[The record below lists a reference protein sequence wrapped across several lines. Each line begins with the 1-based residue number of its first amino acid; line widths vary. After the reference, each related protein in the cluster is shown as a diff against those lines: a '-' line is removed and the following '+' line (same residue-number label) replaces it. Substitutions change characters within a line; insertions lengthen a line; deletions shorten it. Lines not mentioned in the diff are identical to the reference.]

1 MVIGLLGCGVVGGG
15 VADRVLR
22 GPVVHGLTLSLARVL
37 VRDLAKPRTP
47 ESVKPHLTTSALD
60 VMCDSKV
67 SVIAECIGG
76 LEPAGEYVESALRD
90 GKHVVTANKAL
101 IAERG
106 AHLSAVAAARGVAL
120 RYEAAVGGAIP
131 VVRTLRQLAEVDEI
145 TEVGGVI
152 NGTTNFI
159 LSAMEEGAELADALG
174 EAQRYGFA
182 EADASTDLEGV
193 DAAYKL
199 AILAATAFGAWPAWR
214 SIARRGISD
223 VSKGDLAQARRDGTR
238 LRLVAYARREKEGIA
253 ATVTPA
259 FVPLNHPF
267 AAPQGVENVVRI
279 VGRCTGP
286 VLMAGLGA
294 GRDATAS
301 AVLSDVSDIAAW
313 LAAGGRSVAR
323 FAAPEPIR
331 EMNAVP
337 LALDEARG
345 SYPIW
350 EDVTL
355 GHARGEI
362 VSAAGS

>member
-1 MVIGLLGCGVVGGG
+1 LRRCGWG
-15 VADRVLR
+15 VAGRVLR

-37 VRDLAKPRTP
+37 VRNLAKPRIP

-106 AHLSAVAAARGVAL
+106 AYLSAVAAARGVAL
-120 RYEAAVGGAIP
+120 RYEAAVGGAI
-131 VVRTLRQLAEVDEI
+131 
-145 TEVGGVI
+145 

-159 LSAMEEGAELADALG
+159 LSAMEEGAELAGALR
-174 EAQRYGFA
+174 EAQALGFA

-199 AILAATAFGAWPAWR
+199 AILIATAFGAWPAWR
-214 SIARRGISD
+214 SMRRRGISD

-259 FVPLNHPF
+259 FVPVNYPF

-279 VGRCTGP
+279 VGRYTGP

-294 GRDATAS
+294 GREATAS
-301 AVLSDVSDIAAW
+301 AVLSDVYDIAAW
-313 LAAGGRSVAR
+313 LAAGGRSVAQ
-323 FAAPEPIR
+323 FATPEPIR
-331 EMNAVP
+331 EINTVP
-337 LALDEARG
+337 FALNETRG

-350 EDVTL
+350 EDATI
-355 GHARGEI
+355 GHASGEI
-362 VSAAGS
+362 VSATGS